1 MAGSG
6 SVQLTSGQQIT
17 SHSVTI
23 LPDVFSEG
31 TESFGLT
38 LSNPSIQFN
47 GMGLNLQT
55 DEAARLQLGADAA
68 TVEILDAN
76 GKTKLCSDY
85 NECILW
91 KIIKSIF
98 IFHRDYCVSHRNN
111 CVAVKMVL
119 ISMCTCNCMY

>member
-1 MAGSG
+1 MAGGG
-6 SVQLTSGQQIT
+6 SVQLTSGQQTT

-47 GMGLNLQT
+47 GVGLNLQA

-76 GKTKLCSDY
+76 GKTTL
-85 NECILW
+85 LL
-91 KIIKSIF
+91 
-98 IFHRDYCVSHRNN
+98 R
-111 CVAVKMVL
+111 L
-119 ISMCTCNCMY
+119 